1 MSQII
6 PGKKINKSCVNY
18 LEKKK
23 KNIYIYEDDVPY
35 KH

>member
-23 KNIYIYEDDVPY
+23 IYIYEDDVPY